1 MKHNSHLRSCFSQRP
16 KNQNSNPGKKFRIT
30 NTALPE
36 EDQAGGIAAKRSA
49 EAVSIAEPEPVA
61 IGPEA
66 KRVAG

>member
-36 EDQAGGIAAKRSA
+36 EDQAGGIVAIRFA
-49 EAVSIAEPEPVA
+49 EAASTAEPEPVV
-61 IGPEA
+61 IGLEV
-66 KRVAG
+66 KRVVG

>member
-36 EDQAGGIAAKRSA
+36 EDQAGGIAASRPA
-49 EAVSIAEPEPVA
+49 AAVSIAELEPAVT
-61 IGPEA
+61 GPEA
-66 KRVAG
+66 KRAVG